1 MTSLTLLAQ
10 MGMVLAYRPFLDPLP
25 IDRYWLWLIMP
36 LVIGI
41 AVVYKAVKIPN
52 PRWGVMTVQSLK
64 LAGQIFAVLAGA
76 AAVLLFLT
84 EIVGL

>member
-1 MTSLTLLAQ
+1 MNHFIGMMT
-10 MGMVLAYRPFLDPLP
+10 LAYRPFLEPLAV
-25 IDRYWLWLIMP
+25 DRYWLWLLIPM
-36 LVIGI
+36 VMAI

-52 PRWGVMTVQSLK
+52 PHWGVMTIHSLK

>member
-1 MTSLTLLAQ
+1 MTPTLALMSLTCAW
-10 MGMVLAYRPFLDPLP
+10 RPFLDPLP
-25 IDRYWLWLIMP
+25 IDQYWLWLLLPMV
-36 LVIGI
+36 LAI

-52 PRWGVMTVQSLK
+52 PGLGVMTIESLK
-64 LAGQIFAVLAGA
+64 LAGQIFVVLAGA